1 MGYTT
6 YFDGAF
12 QFDKPVT
19 DELKNYINKFSETR
33 RMMRDNDKIK
43 ELFPNW
49 EELCFNG
56 ELGEDG
62 EYFVG
67 GDSYLYFGENK
78 DKSIIN
84 YNDAGNQP
92 GLWCRWIINDN
103 NELVWDEGEKF
114 YNYVEWLEY
123 LIKHFFSPLGY
134 VLEGTVFYDGE
145 DSDDFGKIIVK
156 DNVVKVAYGH
166 RVYEEVV

>member
-67 GDSYLYFGENK
+67 GDSYLYFGLSTTTMNLYGMRA
-78 DKSIIN
+78 KSSI
-84 YNDAGNQP
+84 
-92 GLWCRWIINDN
+92 
-103 NELVWDEGEKF
+103 
-114 YNYVEWLEY
+114 
-123 LIKHFFSPLGY
+123 
-134 VLEGTVFYDGE
+134 TM
-145 DSDDFGKIIVK
+145 
-156 DNVVKVAYGH
+156 
-166 RVYEEVV
+166 